1 MMIRT
6 ALLPAAALL
15 ALAACDAP
23 APGTSPDPAETA
35 PPATSSAAMPAGL
48 SAEEQFLWTTLTPTA
63 QAQAAD
69 YIANGGTLTQF
80 MAL

>member
-1 MMIRT
+1 MLIRT

-23 APGTSPDPAETA
+23 APDASADPAETA
-35 PPATSSAAMPAGL
+35 PAATGSTAMPSGL
-48 SAEEQFLWTTLTPTA
+48 SAEEQFLWTTLTPQA